1 MGRVLIVDDN
11 PANRKLLEAFCDAF
25 GLETEVAETGEQA
38 LDRVAAH
45 VMARA
50 PADGA
55 EEAAAPAPDAAPF
68 GIIFMD
74 IHMPGLDGV
83 ETSRRLL
90 AGPAAQTPIVAVTAD
105 VTAEN
110 RRRCL
115 EAGIVEVVHKPIS
128 ARTLAPILC
137 RYFDF

>member
-25 GLETEVAETGEQA
+25 GLETDVVETGEQA
-38 LDRVAAH
+38 LDRVGALTPA
-45 VMARA
+45 VGEGGA
-50 PADGA
+50 PD
-55 EEAAAPAPDAAPF
+55 PAPPPY

-83 ETSRRLL
+83 ETTRRLL
-90 AGPAAQTPIVAVTAD
+90 AGPAAGVPVVAVTAD

-115 EAGIVEVVHKPIS
+115 DAGIVEVVHKPIS
-128 ARTLAPILC
+128 ARSLAPVLC

>member
-25 GLETEVAETGEQA
+25 GLETDVAETGEQA
-38 LDRVAAH
+38 LDCVAAQLSGG
-45 VMARA
+45 VQQAAGGGA
-50 PADGA
+50 PR
-55 EEAAAPAPDAAPF
+55 PAPSSPY

-83 ETSRRLL
+83 ETSRRLR
-90 AGPAAQTPIVAVTAD
+90 AGPAGDTPIVAVTAD

-110 RRRCL
+110 RQRCL
-115 EAGIVEVVHKPIS
+115 EVGMVEVVHKPIS